1 MRGRWVAT
9 LERCLALVLRSLG
22 EGGCEAAGVATL
34 EHTVPIDLG

>member
-9 LERCLALVLRSLG
+9 LERCLA
-22 EGGCEAAGVATL
+22 CEAAGVAIL